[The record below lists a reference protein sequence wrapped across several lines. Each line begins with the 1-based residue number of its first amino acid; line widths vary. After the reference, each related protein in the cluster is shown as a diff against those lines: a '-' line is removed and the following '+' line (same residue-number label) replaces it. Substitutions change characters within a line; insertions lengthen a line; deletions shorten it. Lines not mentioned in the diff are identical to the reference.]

1 MIPIYGC
8 RIVKAYPH
16 DPLAFTQGLLWHGG
30 WLYESTGL
38 VGRSAIRKVRL
49 RDGRVIRSAALHE
62 ALFGEGLALWA
73 DEIVSMTYRDGVGFR
88 WDCETLERRAEFAC
102 PGEAWGLTSDGES
115 LVMSDGSAV
124 LRFLDPETMA
134 ERRRV
139 TVIAEDRP
147 IGLLNDL
154 QWVDGEILAN
164 MLSWPVIARIDPPS
178 GRVTGWID
186 LRPIVME
193 ASAGDAE
200 KVANGVAH
208 DSHRNRL
215 FVTGKNWA
223 RLYEIAVDSVAGG
236 AGASG

>member
-16 DPLAFTQGLLWHGG
+16 DPLAFTQGLLWRDG

-38 VGRSAIRKVRL
+38 VGRSEIRKVRL
-49 RDGRVIRSAALHE
+49 RDGRVMRSAALPE
-62 ALFGEGLALWA
+62 TLFGEGLALWE
-73 DEIVSMTYRDGVGFR
+73 DEIVSLTYRDGVGFR
-88 WDCETLERRAEFAC
+88 WDGETLERRAEFAL
-102 PGEAWGLTSDGES
+102 PGEAWGLTSDGEG

-124 LRFLDPETMA
+124 LRFLDPTTMA

-139 TVIAEDRP
+139 TVIAGDRP

-154 QWVDGEILAN
+154 QWVAGEILAN
-164 MLSWPVIARIDPPS
+164 MLSWPVLARIDPVS
-178 GRVTGWID
+178 GQVMGWID
-186 LRPIVME
+186 LRPIASE
-193 ASAGDAE
+193 ACAGDPE

-208 DSHRNRL
+208 DPQRDRL

-223 RLYEIAVDSVAGG
+223 RLYEIAVDPVAR
-236 AGASG
+236 

>member
-8 RIVKAYPH
+8 RIVKTYPH
-16 DPLAFTQGLLWHGG
+16 DRLAFTQGLLWQGG

-38 VGRSAIRKVRL
+38 VGQSTIRKVRL
-49 RDGRVIRSAALHE
+49 RDGRVMRSAALPA

-73 DEIVSMTYRDGVGFR
+73 DEIVSVTYRDGVGFR
-88 WDCETLERRAEFAC
+88 WDRETLERRAEFAC

-154 QWVDGEILAN
+154 QWVNGEILAN
-164 MLSWPVIARIDPPS
+164 MLSWPVLARIDPAS

-186 LRPIVME
+186 LRPVAGE
-193 ASAGDAE
+193 ASAGDPE

-208 DSHRNRL
+208 DPHRNRL
-215 FVTGKNWA
+215 FVTGKNWP
-223 RLYEIAVDSVAGG
+223 RLYEIAVDPVAR
-236 AGASG
+236 

>member
-16 DPLAFTQGLLWHGG
+16 DPLAFTQGLLWRDG

-49 RDGRVIRSAALHE
+49 RDGKVMRSAALPE

-73 DEIVSMTYRDGVGFR
+73 DEIVSVTYRDGVGFR

-102 PGEAWGLTSDGES
+102 PGEAWGLTSDGED

-124 LRFLDPETMA
+124 LRFLDPATMA

-139 TVIAEDRP
+139 AVTAEDRQV
-147 IGLLNDL
+147 GLLNDL

-164 MLSWPVIARIDPPS
+164 MLSWPVIARIEPAS

-186 LRPIVME
+186 LRPIARE
-193 ASAGDAE
+193 AAAGDPE
-200 KVANGVAH
+200 KVANGIAH
-208 DSHRNRL
+208 DPQRGRL
-215 FVTGKNWA
+215 FVTGKNWP
-223 RLYEIAVDSVAGG
+223 RLYEIAIDPIAR
-236 AGASG
+236 